1 MEEVKSL
8 VYSYQMHSQ
17 FSLGP
22 PSMAQV
28 KAEGGLSV
36 WQEIGILTPVMLETL
51 QLSLRG
57 PPCNGREE
65 GCYNR
70 LRCG

>member
-1 MEEVKSL
+1 
-8 VYSYQMHSQ
+8 
-17 FSLGP
+17 
-22 PSMAQV
+22 MAQV